1 MKNTLFKISLILFF
15 LSSCGYSPIYS
26 VSNKNKININ
36 IVSLQGD
43 KNINNLISSKLRN
56 YKKENSNKNYQ
67 VKIISKYDKKIL
79 TKNTTGDPTNYRLI
93 LDVKLTAIQNENKF
107 EINLDESFD
116 MKKGDTTFE
125 EETYEKQILQNMIN
139 SIVDKFITRLAEI
152 S

>member
-15 LSSCGYSPIYS
+15 LSNCGYSPIYS
-26 VSNKNKININ
+26 VSNKNEININ

-43 KNINNLISSKLRN
+43 KNINNLLFNKLRN
-56 YKKENSNKNYQ
+56 YKKEKSDKNYQ

-79 TKNTTGDPTNYRLI
+79 TKNTAGDPTNYRLI
-93 LDVKLTAIQNENKF
+93 LDVNLIAIQNENKI
-107 EINLDESFD
+107 EINFDESFD

-139 SIVDKFITRLAEI
+139 SIVSKFVSRLAEI
-152 S
+152 Q

>member
-15 LSSCGYSPIYS
+15 LSNCGYSPIYS
-26 VSNKNKININ
+26 VSNKNEININ

-43 KNINNLISSKLRN
+43 KNINNLLFNKLRN
-56 YKKENSNKNYQ
+56 YKKEKSDKNYQ

-79 TKNTTGDPTNYRLI
+79 TKNTAGDPTNYRLI
-93 LDVKLTAIQNENKF
+93 LDVDLIAIQNENRI
-107 EINLDESFD
+107 EINFDESFD

-139 SIVDKFITRLAEI
+139 SIVSKFVSRLAEI
-152 S
+152 Q

>member
-15 LSSCGYSPIYS
+15 LSNCGYSPIYS

>member
-1 MKNTLFKISLILFF
+1 MKNTLFKIGLILFF

-67 VKIISKYDKKIL
+67 VKIISKYDKKVL

-116 MKKGDTTFE
+116 MKKRRYHF
-125 EETYEKQILQNMIN
+125 
-139 SIVDKFITRLAEI
+139 
-152 S
+152 

>member
-15 LSSCGYSPIYS
+15 LSNCGYSPIYS
-26 VSNKNKININ
+26 VSNKNEININ

-43 KNINNLISSKLRN
+43 KNINNLFFNKLRN
-56 YKKENSNKNYQ
+56 YKKEKSDKNYQ

-79 TKNTTGDPTNYRLI
+79 TKNTAGDPTNYRLI
-93 LDVKLTAIQNENKF
+93 LDVDLIAIQNENRI
-107 EINLDESFD
+107 EINFDESFD

-139 SIVDKFITRLAEI
+139 SIVSKSVSRLAEI
-152 S
+152 Q

>member
-1 MKNTLFKISLILFF
+1 MKNTLFKISLILLF
-15 LSSCGYSPIYS
+15 LSNCGYSPIYS
-26 VSNKNKININ
+26 VSNKNEININ

-43 KNINNLISSKLRN
+43 KNINNLIFNKLRN

-139 SIVDKFITRLAEI
+139 SIVDKFITRLAEM
-152 S
+152 

>member
-15 LSSCGYSPIYS
+15 LSNCGYSPIFS
-26 VSNKNKININ
+26 VSNKNEININ

-43 KNINNLISSKLRN
+43 KNINNLLFNKLRN
-56 YKKENSNKNYQ
+56 YKKEKSDKNYQ

-79 TKNTTGDPTNYRLI
+79 TKNTAGDPTNYRLI
-93 LDVKLTAIQNENKF
+93 LDVNLIAIQNENKI
-107 EINLDESFD
+107 EINFDESFD

-139 SIVDKFITRLAEI
+139 SIVSKFVSRLAEI
-152 S
+152 Q

>member
-139 SIVDKFITRLAEI
+139 SIVDKFITRLVEI